1 MSLDAKRSLVEGGHP
16 DFSVAHQCAL
26 LNLNRSTLYYE
37 SAGED
42 AENLELMGLIDE
54 CFTAHSMYGS
64 PKITRWLRERGR
76 MVNHKRV
83 ERLMRVMGLRATV
96 PCPSLSVGH
105 KEHRKWPYLLGGL
118 SIERPNQVWSSD
130 ITYVRMRRGFL
141 YLVAVMDWRSRF
153 ILGWQLSDTLEP
165 DFCVDALGQALRL
178 GNPEIF
184 NTDQGSQFTSLAF
197 TGELEN
203 HQIRISMDGR
213 GRCFDNIF
221 TERLWRTVK
230 YEEVYVKDYGS
241 PREARENLGQYF
253 GFYNNERYHQALDYR
268 TPAQVHFGK

>member
-1 MSLDAKRSLVEGGHP
+1 M
-16 DFSVAHQCAL
+16 
-26 LNLNRSTLYYE
+26 
-37 SAGED
+37 
-42 AENLELMGLIDE
+42 
-54 CFTAHSMYGS
+54 
-64 PKITRWLRERGR
+64 
-76 MVNHKRV
+76 
-83 ERLMRVMGLRATV
+83 
-96 PCPSLSVGH
+96 
-105 KEHRKWPYLLGGL
+105 LGGL

-253 GFYNNERYHQALDYR
+253 GFYNNERYHQALAYR
-268 TPAQVHFGK
+268 TPAQVHFEK